1 MEQLRGII
9 LVGLTVAVGE
19 LYQCLMVPAYSTAN
33 SFIYGQNNAF
43 VLMQDSFPR
52 LTFEINNLIV
62 MYFYSCLPVVFYMLC
77 SLFMSSSIKL

>member
-1 MEQLRGII
+1 MEQLREII

-43 VLMQDSFPR
+43 ILMQDSFPQPHCYV
-52 LTFEINNLIV
+52 L
-62 MYFYSCLPVVFYMLC
+62 
-77 SLFMSSSIKL
+77 LFMLTRHILYALLFIYEQFH